1 MYNDYQ
7 TMNSLKHT
15 KFFWFGSPTIECNN
29 ESPHLETRKAV
40 ALLAY
45 ISLSP
50 APTSRENLAMLFWP
64 EYDQAHALGNLRR
77 TLSSIN
83 HTLGPNI
90 LESSRETISLNS
102 NALIWHDVNEF
113 HTLFTNVKAHNH
125 LEFELCPDCLR
136 DLEKSII
143 LYRGDYLEGLNLRDC
158 PEFDDWQYLQRESY
172 LSDFTSILQKLAQA
186 YSALG
191 EWERAIERARHWV
204 RLDRLNET
212 AQRLLMQIYAQAG
225 QRNAALHQFDECSR
239 WLQDELSQSPESATV
254 SLMKRIQSG
263 EFSKS
268 NDENGFTLLPST
280 ANISREPLIKLKLF
294 VPQLRNDLISRPH
307 LINKLDQGSNCAL
320 TLISAPAGYGK
331 TTLLSEWIDKRR
343 KEKSSIPCAVCWLS
357 LDINDNDPTRFLTYL
372 SAAFES
378 VYPELG
384 EETRNLLESSQPLQP
399 TRPLSILINE
409 LQELPQSVI
418 LILDDYQ
425 FINNPIIHEGMIFF
439 LEHIP
444 NNVHLVIATRSDPP
458 LPLALLRGRNQ
469 LNELRAKD
477 LRFTGEESASFL
489 NKVFHLSLTPEQI
502 TKLDNRTEGWI
513 AGLQMAAI
521 SLQGRG
527 DIAQFIDVFSGSHR
541 FILDYLTEEAL
552 NRQSVRVKAFLLQTS
567 ILERLCD
574 PLCEAVIVQEFE
586 QEPGSISP
594 TMEFS
599 AFQGREKRILKELEE
614 SNLFIIPLDDNRTWY
629 RYHHLFSDLL
639 RIRLEQTSPELI
651 STLHKRASIWF
662 EANGWVEESI
672 NHAITAK
679 DWQNACR
686 LVSLHVQEY
695 LDKGQMATVLKW
707 LDRLPQEEVFKYPK
721 LCVQI
726 AEIDSQ
732 AGLIDH
738 VDPLLDKAEEIITS
752 ANETVGEANTAQFLN
767 LSQEELTVSRSMI
780 EILRGLKSI
789 CIGDPHSALNHTQKA
804 MKEIPEMA
812 LKERAVLLWVEGW
825 ANRNLGNLHL
835 AIELL
840 TKATDYA
847 IKSGAI
853 LRDIWS
859 DLAITTRLI
868 GKLPKSID
876 IFAQSTQ
883 VAKDHG
889 TQNQGNLSRGEAFL
903 SLILFEQNRLELAS
917 AHANQAIAYTR
928 WWPSYNIIATAYTS
942 LAQILLAQG
951 DYDGSLKAIEKA
963 EQARKNRLMTP
974 YVHSLVDLTWVSYW
988 LTQREWTKVDQWAND
1003 LTNKFNAL
1011 QKEEKPI
1018 DEYLEMQLIM
1028 LVRVWMEKTKI
1039 DKQAE
1044 RNGTCLSVLS
1054 LIADSSQNAGRINS
1068 LVEILLLKECVH
1080 YSQGKVSDAR
1090 KGLDKCLEFAEEG
1103 EYVRIFLKTGEL
1115 AYNLLSDYLQQ
1126 PGSNHKVYA
1135 LKIIKE
1141 FKNKSTSDTIQEGLL
1156 EPITSREME
1165 VLRYLTKGF
1174 TNQEIAQMLVLS
1186 EGTVKFHVHHILDKL
1201 QVKNRTQAIAK
1212 ARELHLV

>member
-1 MYNDYQ
+1 
-7 TMNSLKHT
+7 MNSSKNLK
-15 KFFWFGSPTIECNN
+15 FSWFGSPTIE
-29 ESPHLETRKAV
+29 SSKVSLHLETRKSV
-40 ALLAY
+40 ALLAF
-45 ISLSP
+45 IALSP
-50 APTSRENLAMLFWP
+50 APPSRENLAVLFWP
-64 EYDQAHALGNLRR
+64 EYDQSHALGNLRR
-77 TLSSIN
+77 NLSSLNKI
-83 HTLGPNI
+83 LGPEI
-90 LESSRETISLNS
+90 IRADRETISFADTS
-102 NALIWHDVNEF
+102 LIWQDINEF
-113 HTLFTNVKAHNH
+113 QALLSNVKIHDH
-125 LEFELCPDCLR
+125 IEIEKCPECINS
-136 DLEKSII
+136 LEKACT
-143 LYRGDYLEGLNLRDC
+143 LYRGDFLDGLNLRDC
-158 PEFDDWQYLQRESY
+158 PEFDDWQYLQREHFRSE
-172 LSDFTSILQKLAQA
+172 FAFILHNLALA
-186 YSALG
+186 YSSSG
-191 EWERAIERARHWV
+191 NWEKAIGKVRHWIS
-204 RLDRLNET
+204 LDRMNEV
-212 AQRLLMQIYAQAG
+212 AQRLLIQLYAQSG
-225 QRNAALHQFDECSR
+225 QRNAALHQFEEYSQ
-239 WLQDELSQSPESATV
+239 WLLNELGQSPEPATV
-254 SLMKRIQSG
+254 TLIEKIQAG
-263 EFSKS
+263 EFQKS
-268 NDENGFTLLPST
+268 AEGSVSRQDQLSGNTT
-280 ANISREPLIKLKLF
+280 REPLIRLKLF
-294 VPQLRNDLISRPH
+294 VPQLRVGLISRPH
-307 LINKLDQGSNCAL
+307 LIEKLEQGEHCAL

-331 TTLLSEWIDKRR
+331 TTLLSEWIDKRQR
-343 KEKSSIPCAVCWLS
+343 NNYASPSSICWLS
-357 LDINDNDPTRFLTYL
+357 LDANDNDPIRFLTYL
-372 SAAFES
+372 SAAFENVQPALS
-378 VYPELG
+378 

-409 LQELPQSVI
+409 LQELSQSVT
-418 LILDDYQ
+418 LVLDDYQ
-425 FINNPIIHEGMIFF
+425 FINNPIIHDGIIFL

-458 LPLALLRGRNQ
+458 LPMALLRGRNQ

-477 LRFTGEESASFL
+477 LRFTNEESASFL
-489 NKVFHLSLTPEQI
+489 NKVFGLSLTPEQI

-527 DIAQFIDVFSGSHR
+527 DIAQFLDVFSGSHR

-552 NRQSVRVKAFLLQTS
+552 NRQSPEIKAFLLQTS

-574 PLCEAVIVQEFE
+574 PLCEAVILRDGKK
-586 QEPGSISP
+586 EPGSISP
-594 TMEFS
+594 PVEFS
-599 AFQGREKRILKELEE
+599 AFQGREKSILKELEQ

-672 NHAITAK
+672 NHAIIAK

-686 LVSLHVQEY
+686 LVSFHVQTY
-695 LDKGQMATVLKW
+695 LEKGQMATVLKW

-738 VDPLLDKAEEIITS
+738 VDPLLDKAEEIIAS
-752 ANETVGEANTAQFLN
+752 ASESVGETNTAQFLN
-767 LSQEELTVSRSMI
+767 LSQEELIVTKSMI

-789 CIGDPHSALNHTQKA
+789 CIGDPYGALNHTQKA
-804 MKEIPEMA
+804 LKEIPEMA

-840 TKATDYA
+840 TRATEYA
-847 IKSGAI
+847 VKSGAI

-859 DLAITTRLI
+859 DLAITTRLV

-903 SLILFEQNRLELAS
+903 SLILLEQNKLEFAS

-951 DYDGSLKAIEKA
+951 DYNGSLQAIQKA
-963 EQARKNRLMTP
+963 EQARNNRLMTP

-988 LTQREWTKVDQWAND
+988 LSQSEWTKIDQWSTD
-1003 LTNKFNAL
+1003 LTNKLNAL
-1011 QKEEKPI
+1011 QKEEKAI

-1039 DKQAE
+1039 DKQTE
-1044 RNGTCLSVLS
+1044 RNDKCLSVLA
-1054 LIADSSQNAGRINS
+1054 LVENSSQMAGRINS

-1090 KGLDKCLEFAEEG
+1090 KGIDKCLEYAKEG
-1103 EYVRIFLKTGEL
+1103 EYKRIFLKTGDL

-1126 PGSNHKVYA
+1126 PRSNHKEYA

-1141 FKNKSTSDTIQEGLL
+1141 FKNQVTSDTIQKGLV

-1165 VLRYLTKGF
+1165 VLRYLAKGF

-1201 QVKNRTQAIAK
+1201 QVKNRTQAMAK

>member
-7 TMNSLKHT
+7 TMNSLKQT
-15 KFFWFGSPTIECNN
+15 KFFWFGSPKIECNN
-29 ESPHLETRKAV
+29 ESLHFETRKAV

-50 APTSRENLAMLFWP
+50 TPTSRENLAMLFWP
-64 EYDQAHALGNLRR
+64 EYDQYHALGNLRR
-77 TLSSIN
+77 TLSSIKQ
-83 HTLGPNI
+83 TLGSDI
-90 LESSRETISLNS
+90 LESSRETVSLGL
-102 NALIWHDVNEF
+102 NALIWQDINEF
-113 HTLFTNVKAHNH
+113 HSLITNVKAHNH
-125 LEFELCPDCLR
+125 TELELCPDCLSN
-136 DLEKSII
+136 LEKSML
-143 LYRGDYLEGLNLRDC
+143 LYRGDFLEGLNLRDC
-158 PEFDDWQYLQRESY
+158 PEFDDWQYIQRESY
-172 LSDFTSILQKLAQA
+172 LSDFISILQKLAQA

-191 EWERAIERARHWV
+191 EWDKAIERARHWV
-204 RLDRLNET
+204 ILDRLNET
-212 AQRLLMQIYAQAG
+212 AHRLLMHIYTQAG

-239 WLQDELSQSPESATV
+239 WLQDELGQSPEPATV
-254 SLMKRIQSG
+254 SLMKKIQSG
-263 EFSKS
+263 EFNKSK
-268 NDENGFTLLPST
+268 DENGSKLFFPTG
-280 ANISREPLIKLKLF
+280 NISREPLIKLKLF

-307 LINKLDQGSNCAL
+307 LINRLDQGSNCAL

-331 TTLLSEWIDKRR
+331 TTLLAEWINKRL
-343 KEKSSIPCAVCWLS
+343 KEKRSIPCNVCWLS

-378 VYPELG
+378 VHPELG

-409 LQELPQSVI
+409 LQELHQSVI
-418 LILDDYQ
+418 LVLDDYQ
-425 FINNPIIHEGMIFF
+425 FINNPIIHEGIIFF

-477 LRFTGEESASFL
+477 LRFTDEESALFL
-489 NKVFHLSLTPEQI
+489 NNVFHLSLTTEQI

-521 SLQGRG
+521 SMQGRG
-527 DIAQFIDVFSGSHR
+527 DIAQFIDIFSGNHR

-552 NRQSVRVKAFLLQTS
+552 NRQSFEIKAFLLQTS

-574 PLCEAVIVQEFE
+574 PLCEAVIVQESK
-586 QEPGSISP
+586 QELGSTSP
-594 TMEFS
+594 ILEYS
-599 AFQGREKRILKELEE
+599 AYQGREKSILKELEQ

-651 STLHKRASIWF
+651 PTLHKRASNWF

-686 LVSLHVQEY
+686 LVSLHVQTY

-707 LDRLPQEEVFKYPK
+707 LDHLPQEEVFKYPK

-738 VDPLLDKAEEIITS
+738 VDPLLDKAEEIIAS
-752 ANETVGEANTAQFLN
+752 AYETVGEANAAQFLN

-789 CIGDPHSALNHTQKA
+789 CVGDPDGALHHTQKA
-804 MKEIPEMA
+804 LKEIPEMA

-825 ANRNLGNLHL
+825 ANRNLGNLHH

-840 TKATDYA
+840 TKATEFA
-847 IKSGAI
+847 VKSGAI

-859 DLAITTRLI
+859 DLAITTRLV
-868 GKLPKSID
+868 GKLPKSVD

-883 VAKDHG
+883 VAKGHG
-889 TQNQGNLSRGEAFL
+889 SQDQGNLSRGEAFL
-903 SLILFEQNRLELAS
+903 SLILFEQNKLELA
-917 AHANQAIAYTR
+917 AVHANQAIAYTR

-951 DYDGSLKAIEKA
+951 DHEGCLQAIEKA

-974 YVHSLVDLTWVSYW
+974 YVHTLVDLTWVSYW
-988 LTQREWTKVDQWAND
+988 LSQGDWEKIDQWSIN
-1003 LTNKFNAL
+1003 LTKQLNSL
-1011 QKEEKPI
+1011 QKEEKAI

-1039 DKQAE
+1039 DKQTE
-1044 RNGTCLSVLS
+1044 RYDTCLSVLS
-1054 LIADSSQNAGRINS
+1054 LIEGSSQNTGRINS

-1090 KGLDKCLEFAEEG
+1090 KGIDNCLEFAEEG

-1115 AYNLLSDYLQQ
+1115 AYNLISDYLQQ
-1126 PGSNHKVYA
+1126 SRSNHKEYA
-1135 LKIIKE
+1135 LKLIKE
-1141 FKNKSTSDTIQEGLL
+1141 FKYQSTSDSIQKGLI

-1165 VLRYLTKGF
+1165 VLRYLAMGF
-1174 TNQEIAQMLVLS
+1174 TNQEIAQILVLS

-1212 ARELHLV
+1212 ARELRLV